1 MKKVYNRALLLLLV
15 VLLVLPLAGCKSEGS
30 PQTIIIEEDPAY
42 SEETLLW
49 AEETI
54 LLLVRDTY
62 GKVVTDKISPTI
74 EARIQKWAHGICQ
87 ITAANPI
94 PEQKYR
100 MAITTLAQNWQGA
113 IDEFLALRAGEGSS
127 YEQIRKL
134 YLELTYVFGADRV
147 ASMLYDGCVLIYDMD
162 YEIAMERFENFSYPQ
177 YKLEAEAIA
186 QEKAIFTNG
195 VQKEAFV
202 TLIKCVTATAE
213 LLAPSTEGIA
223 NTFSDAEVWEMIR
236 RIDPSKID
244 ISAEGWEVLLSRL
257 SAPKSNTYATQLVDT
272 FKQNGDISRV
282 SAVMGDAVALWASV
296 LQKLTPEDIAA
307 IRAGER
313 EVLFNSVFS
322 HFDEVDWALFAS
334 VTTITLEN
342 DAYSAFAQAQYGEA
356 YSEYVNGLTEID
368 IEQLRES
375 VGSEHFYQNL
385 LQYLARICPAIAYE
399 VNDD

>member
-1 MKKVYNRALLLLLV
+1 MKKVYNRALLLLLA
-15 VLLVLPLAGCKSEGS
+15 VLLVLPLAACKSEGS

-62 GKVVTDKISPTI
+62 SNMVTDKISPTI
-74 EARIQKWAHGICQ
+74 EARLQKWAHGICQ

-113 IDEFLALRAGEGSS
+113 LDELLALRAGEGSS

-134 YLELTYVFGADRV
+134 YLELTYAFGAERI
-147 ASMLYDGCVLIYDMD
+147 ASMLYDGCLLIYDMN
-162 YEIAMERFENFSYPQ
+162 YETAMERFESLSYPHL
-177 YKLEAEAIA
+177 KLEAEEIA

-213 LLAPSTEGIA
+213 LLATPTEGLA
-223 NTFSDAEVWEMIR
+223 NTFSDTEVLEMIR

-257 SAPKSNTYATQLVDT
+257 SAPKSSTYATQLVDA

-282 SAVMGDAVALWASV
+282 SAVMDDAVALWTSV
-296 LQKLTPEDIAA
+296 LQKLTHEDIAA

-313 EVLFNSVFS
+313 DVLLHSAFS
-322 HFDEVDWALFAS
+322 HFDEADWALFTT
-334 VTTITLEN
+334 VTSIALEN
-342 DAYSAFAQAQYGEA
+342 DTYSAFAQTQYGEA
-356 YSEYVNGLTEID
+356 YTEYVSGLAKID

-375 VGSEHFYQNL
+375 VDSECFYQNL
-385 LQYLARICPAIAYE
+385 LQYLAGICPAIAYE
-399 VNDD
+399 VNA